1 MRRRDAVPSLD
12 VLEIEEY
19 RVPKA
24 MPNVGQVV
32 GDRYRLVESI
42 ASGGMGDV
50 WRAVDETLD
59 RCVAVKMLHPRLVT
73 DGGFGERF
81 RREARAMAALRHPGV
96 AQVYDYGEVSQSGAL
111 VLAYIVMEC
120 VQGQPLSERIAELGR
135 LDVAETMSIAVQS
148 ARALQAAHDAGVVH
162 RDVKPSNLIIEPDG
176 HVVLVDFGVAVTQEA
191 TSLTGTNQIVGTALY
206 MAPEQVAKNETT
218 PAIDIYAL
226 GAVVYHCLAGRPP
239 HQGENAVAVAL
250 RHLEEEPSP
259 LPEDVPAEVRRV
271 VATAMAKEPAN
282 RFPTAADLATAA
294 DTATAAQTLADPS
307 DHLPSTAT
315 GATEIGVRT
324 EVTSARRSALGGTVG
339 RAVTPGPRALAV
351 LLGSMAAAAAVLVL
365 ADPIGIMPGPTGRPS
380 TPPAVSPTVPT
391 EREPGP
397 GVGGG
402 EPATRSSAGL
412 PVRAPGS
419 PTPTPTRDEET
430 VDPSTPSGGGTTD
443 APGPT
448 ASESAPA
455 EPTKAPTAAP
465 TGGTT
470 APSTS
475 GPTENPAADPS
486 AQPPAEEST
495 AGGETAVPQV

>member
-1 MRRRDAVPSLD
+1 MR
-12 VLEIEEY
+12 
-19 RVPKA
+19 
-24 MPNVGQVV
+24 
-32 GDRYRLVESI
+32 
-42 ASGGMGDV
+42 
-50 WRAVDETLD
+50 W
-59 RCVAVKMLHPRLVT
+59 
-73 DGGFGERF
+73 
-81 RREARAMAALRHPGV
+81 
-96 AQVYDYGEVSQSGAL
+96 SQSGAP

-120 VQGQPLSERIAELGR
+120 VQGQPLSERIAEVGR
-135 LDVAETMSIAVQS
+135 LDVAETMSIAAQS

-191 TSLTGTNQIVGTALY
+191 TSLTGANQIVGTALY

-271 VATAMAKEPAN
+271 VATAMAKEPAH
-282 RFPTAADLATAA
+282 RFPTAAAMAR
-294 DTATAAQTLADPS
+294 AAQTLADPS
-307 DHLPSTAT
+307 DHLLSTAA

-324 EVTSARRSALGGTVG
+324 EVTVARRSAPGGTVS

-351 LLGSMAAAAAVLVL
+351 LLGSLAAAAAVLVL

-380 TPPAVSPTVPT
+380 TPPVVPPAVSPTVPSQ
-391 EREPGP
+391 REPGP

-402 EPATRSSAGL
+402 EPATRSSAGM

-419 PTPTPTRDEET
+419 PTPTPHPGRGRGDGGP
-430 VDPSTPSGGGTTD
+430 VDAVRWKHYGCARSHRVRERSCGADGSPDGRNDSGTDRGDDGEPSGGPLGTV
-443 APGPT
+443 G
-448 ASESAPA
+448 
-455 EPTKAPTAAP
+455 
-465 TGGTT
+465 GGTVGGGIDGRRRDRGAAGVADGGEDHGLAT
-470 APSTS
+470 
-475 GPTENPAADPS
+475 GPCRTGR
-486 AQPPAEEST
+486 
-495 AGGETAVPQV
+495 AGGRHGRRGGRAARGRSVARRPRPPRHRCGVRSWSGQPFGS

>member
-1 MRRRDAVPSLD
+1 M
-12 VLEIEEY
+12 LEIEESG
-19 RVPKA
+19 VPKD
-24 MPNVGQVV
+24 MPNVGQVI

-59 RCVAVKMLHPRLVT
+59 RCVAVKMLQPRLVT

-96 AQVYDYGEVSQSGAL
+96 AQVYDYGEVSRSGAP

-120 VQGQPLSERIAELGR
+120 VQGQPLSERIAEVGP
-135 LDVAETMSIAVQS
+135 LDVAETMSIAAQTAS
-148 ARALQAAHDAGVVH
+148 ALQAAHDAGVVH

-191 TSLTGTNQIVGTALY
+191 VSLTGANQIVGTALY
-206 MAPEQVAKNETT
+206 MAPEQVAKNEIT

-259 LPEDVPAEVRRV
+259 LPGDVPAEVRRL
-271 VATAMAKEPAN
+271 VATAMAKDPSQ
-282 RFPTAADLATAA
+282 RFPTAAAMAS
-294 DTATAAQTLADPS
+294 AAQTLAGPS
-307 DHLPSTAT
+307 DHALSTAT
-315 GATEIGVRT
+315 GATGIGVRT
-324 EVTSARRSALGGTVG
+324 EVTAARRSALGGSVSGAAT
-339 RAVTPGPRALAV
+339 RGPRALAV
-351 LLGSMAAAAAVLVL
+351 LLGSLAAAAAVLVL
-365 ADPIGIMPGPTGRPS
+365 ADPVGFMPGPTGRPS
-380 TPPAVSPTVPT
+380 TPPVVPPTVSPTVPPQ
-391 EREPGP
+391 RDPGP

-402 EPATRSSAGL
+402 EPATRSSAGM

-419 PTPTPTRDEET
+419 ATPTPTPTRTGGEGT
-430 VDPSTPSGGGTTD
+430 VDPSTPSGGSTAD
-443 APGPT
+443 APSPT

-455 EPTKAPTAAP
+455 EPTEGPTAAP

-470 APSTS
+470 AAPTAET
-475 GPTENPAADPS
+475 TENPATDPTSAPS
-486 AQPPAEEST
+486 ADEST
-495 AGGETAVPQV
+495 AGGGTAVPQV

>member
-1 MRRRDAVPSLD
+1 
-12 VLEIEEY
+12 
-19 RVPKA
+19 
-24 MPNVGQVV
+24 MPNVGQVI

-59 RCVAVKMLHPRLVT
+59 RCVAVKMLQPRLAT

-96 AQVYDYGEVSQSGAL
+96 AQVYDYGEVSQSGAP

-120 VQGQPLSERIAELGR
+120 VQGQPLSERIAEVGR
-135 LDVAETMSIAVQS
+135 LDVAETMSIAAQA

-176 HVVLVDFGVAVTQEA
+176 HVVLVDFGVAVTREA
-191 TSLTGTNQIVGTALY
+191 TSLTAANQIVGTALY

-271 VATAMAKEPAN
+271 VVTAMAKEPAD
-282 RFPTAADLATAA
+282 RFPTAAAMAGAAQALAT
-294 DTATAAQTLADPS
+294 PS
-307 DHLPSTAT
+307 DHLLSTAT

-324 EVTSARRSALGGTVG
+324 EVTDARRSAPGGTVS

-351 LLGSMAAAAAVLVL
+351 LLGSLAAAAAVLVL
-365 ADPIGIMPGPTGRPS
+365 ADPIGIMPGPAGRPS
-380 TPPAVSPTVPT
+380 TPPAVPPAVSPTVPSQ
-391 EREPGP
+391 REPGP

-419 PTPTPTRDEET
+419 PTPTPTRAEGT
-430 VDPSTPSGGGTTD
+430 VDPSTPSGGSTTD

-455 EPTKAPTAAP
+455 EPTEAP

-470 APSTS
+470 VAPTS
-475 GPTENPAADPS
+475 GTTEDPAADPTSDPS
-486 AQPPAEEST
+486 AEDPSAEEPSAEEPS
-495 AGGETAVPQV
+495 AGGETALPRA